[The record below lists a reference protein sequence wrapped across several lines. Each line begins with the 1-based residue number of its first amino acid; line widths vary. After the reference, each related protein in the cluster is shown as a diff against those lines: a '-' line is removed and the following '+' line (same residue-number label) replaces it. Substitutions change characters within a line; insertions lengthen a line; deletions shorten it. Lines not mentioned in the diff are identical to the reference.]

1 MVKKV
6 SAILKGGLGNYM
18 FQVAAAH
25 AYGMK
30 HERECEF
37 NCQEASGPHK
47 NIVYYDDNIFKKV
60 SLYNVRKKLKGVL
73 YFGNEF

>member
-25 AYGMK
+25 AYGMRK
-30 HERECEF
+30 EDLE
-37 NCQEASGPHK
+37 
-47 NIVYYDDNIFKKV
+47 
-60 SLYNVRKKLKGVL
+60 LYNKYL
-73 YFGNEF
+73 